1 MRPRYSKAACGAPEE
16 TPVDESP
23 DRHRAQPD
31 PAVSWYNVDR
41 NGRRRILKGLGIDT
55 RQAAAE

>member
-16 TPVDESP
+16 TPVGESP

-31 PAVSWYNVDR
+31 SAVSWYNVDR
-41 NGRRRILKGLGIDT
+41 NGRRCILKGLGIDT